1 MNLMIYICIYIYK
14 IIIMHTQL
22 QTHTHYL
29 RKLSYYDL
37 FKIWNIDE
45 LFFFKFKKHSNNIE
59 TVVL

>member
-1 MNLMIYICIYIYK
+1 
-14 IIIMHTQL
+14 MHTQL

-45 LFFFKFKKHSNNIE
+45 LFFLNLKNIQII
-59 TVVL
+59 LRPLCYK